1 MHNIFGNYSLLK
13 EVIII
18 MRTIKF
24 ILFFGII
31 FISLSSSQGQEQISE
46 KEILAEQLFIQAE
59 SYRTLGKTETALE
72 TYAEIRKKD
81 PRNIAVLYG
90 IARCY
95 WDLSEWDQSE
105 RTITDALRFEP
116 ENPWLLDF
124 SLKLFEERT
133 KYKEAV
139 PVAEKLFEVT
149 GDPIYIDQ
157 KAFYL
162 ASSGQYAESY
172 KELNRLETMVG
183 TTKDIILTKMEL
195 LKSQNKSDE
204 AVEIVKTGLNTFK
217 NDTELMHEIAMVYV
231 EKGETKKSL
240 EWYEKILEVDNQDAQ
255 ANIILSKARAGNAGN
270 DKLIS
275 LISIVENPDIS
286 IDMKIAEMLPYLDK
300 LLDDKS
306 PLLIRDLD
314 SLSSTLV
321 QVHPSDPKA
330 HSMRGDI
337 LYHSGKLVK
346 SIISYKKTIDLSPSN
361 FQIWRQLMHAQ
372 LFTADYDGLLSVSN
386 EALNFYPNQ
395 ALVYYYNA
403 NALYHL
409 GKNKE
414 ALSIVNEGQFMT
426 GSDKELKASLIFL
439 KGKIQ
444 YSLIQNDNADQSFKE
459 ASELNPG
466 ATEIR
471 SNYAVFLVKSGLKP
485 DKNTLN
491 FLNKEAQA
499 NPMVALDLAEIL
511 ILEKDYKKAESVLT
525 AAVQEF
531 KYTYP
536 LTLERLGDVKDLLNE
551 KAEAIELWQEALLL
565 MPHNSKLKAK
575 IKA

>member
-1 MHNIFGNYSLLK
+1 MH
-13 EVIII
+13 
-18 MRTIKF
+18 TIKF
-24 ILFFGII
+24 ILFLGLVF
-31 FISLSSSQGQEQISE
+31 FSLSSSNAQEQISE
-46 KEILAEQLFIQAE
+46 KEIMSEQLFIQAE

-81 PRNIAVLYG
+81 PRNTAVLYG

-95 WDLSEWDQSE
+95 WDLKEWDQSE

-124 SLKLFEERT
+124 SLKLFEERK

-149 GDPIYIDQ
+149 GDPMYIDQ

-162 ASSGQYAESY
+162 ASSGQYAESF
-172 KELNRLETMVG
+172 KELIRLEGMVG

-204 AVEIVKTGLNTFK
+204 AVEIIKTGLNTFK
-217 NDTELMHEIAMVYV
+217 NDTELMHEIAMIYV
-231 EKGETKKSL
+231 EKGDTKKSL
-240 EWYEKILEVDNQDAQ
+240 EWYEKILEVDKQDVQ
-255 ANIILSKARAGNAGN
+255 ANVILSKSRAGTSGN
-270 DKLIS
+270 EKLIA

-286 IDMKIAEMLPYLDK
+286 IDIKIAEMLPYLDK

-314 SLSSTLV
+314 SLSATLV
-321 QVHPSDPKA
+321 QVHASDPKA
-330 HSMRGDI
+330 YSMRGDI
-337 LYHSGKLVK
+337 LYHSGKLARSIK
-346 SIISYKKTIDLSPSN
+346 SYQRTIDLDPSN
-361 FQIWRQLMHAQ
+361 FQIWRQLMQAQ
-372 LFTADYDGLLSVSN
+372 LFTADYDGLLAISN
-386 EALNFYPNQ
+386 DALNFYPNQ
-395 ALVYYYNA
+395 ALVYFYNA
-403 NALYHL
+403 SSLYHL

-414 ALSIVNEGQFMT
+414 ALSIVNEGQYMT
-426 GSDKELKASLIFL
+426 GSDKELKADLLFL

-444 YSLIQNDNADQSFKE
+444 YSLIQNENADQSFKE
-459 ASELNPG
+459 ASDLNPG

-485 DKNTLN
+485 DKNTFN
-491 FLNKEAQA
+491 FLSKEAKA
-499 NPMVALDLAEIL
+499 NPMVALDLAEIF
-511 ILEKDYKKAESVLT
+511 ILDKDYKNAEAVLSD
-525 AAVQEF
+525 AVQEF
-531 KYTYP
+531 KHTYP
-536 LTLERLGDVKDLLNE
+536 LTLERLGDVKDLLGKE
-551 KAEAIELWQEALLL
+551 AEAIELWQEALLL
-565 MPHNSKLKAK
+565 MPQNSKLKAK

>member
-1 MHNIFGNYSLLK
+1 MHINRFT
-13 EVIII
+13 II
-18 MRTIKF
+18 
-24 ILFFGII
+24 LGLI
-31 FISLSSSQGQEQISE
+31 FISLASLHSQEQISE

-95 WDLSEWDQSE
+95 WDLEEWDLSE

-116 ENPWLLDF
+116 ENQWLLDF
-124 SLKLFEERT
+124 NLKILEERT

-149 GDPIYIDQ
+149 GDPMYIDQ

-172 KELNRLETMVG
+172 KELSRLENMVG

-195 LKSQNKSDE
+195 LKSQNKQEE

-217 NDTELMHEIAMVYV
+217 NDTELMHEIAMIYL
-231 EKGETKKSL
+231 EKGDSKKSL
-240 EWYEKILEVDNQDAQ
+240 EWYERILEVDNQDAQ
-255 ANIILSKARAGNAGN
+255 ANIILSKARAGSSGS
-270 DKLIS
+270 DQLIS
-275 LISIVENPDIS
+275 LIALIENPAIS

-300 LLDDKS
+300 LLDDKT

-314 SLSSTLV
+314 SLSASLV
-321 QVHPSDPKA
+321 KTHPSDPKS

-337 LYHSGKLVK
+337 LYHSGKLSE
-346 SIISYKKTIDLSPSN
+346 SIISYKKTISLSPSN
-361 FQIWRQLMHAQ
+361 FQIWRQLMQAQ
-372 LFTADYDGLLSVSN
+372 FYTADYDGLLSVSN
-386 EALNFYPNQ
+386 DALNFYPNQ
-395 ALVYYYNA
+395 AIVYYYNA
-403 NALYHL
+403 IALYQL
-409 GKNKE
+409 GKNKD
-414 ALSIVNEGQFMT
+414 ALNIVNEGQFMT
-426 GSDKELKASLIFL
+426 GSDKDLKADLIFL

-444 YSLIQNDNADQSFKE
+444 YSLLQNENADQSFKE
-459 ASELNPG
+459 AMELNPG

-485 DKNTLN
+485 DKNTIS
-491 FLNKEAQA
+491 FLNKEARS
-499 NPMVALDLAEIL
+499 NPLVALDLAEIF
-511 ILEKDYKKAESVLT
+511 ILEKNYKKAEAVLIT
-525 AAVQEF
+525 AVEEF
-531 KYTYP
+531 KYSYP
-536 LTLERLGDVKDLLNE
+536 QTLERLGDVKDLLDLRP
-551 KAEAIELWQEALLL
+551 EALELWQEALQL
-565 MPHNSKLKAK
+565 MPQNSKLKAK